1 MILALAVALATAT
14 APDPA
19 GLARYKQ
26 CLELAA
32 TNPAEALTFSNQWRV
47 DGGGVPARHCAGLA
61 YLTQKDYP
69 AATATLEA
77 AARAAEAAKDPRA
90 GDLWGQAGN
99 AALLGDK
106 PAQAI
111 ADFNAGL
118 AAIGEGDRQARA
130 DMLIDHARAAAALG
144 KYDVAHDDVTKA
156 VALDPKSADG
166 WLLLATLERGAG
178 NLPAAE
184 AAVLKASQYGDG
196 DPDVAV
202 EAGFIA
208 LAQGKVALARAAWQA
223 VVKVTPDSP
232 AGVTAAKALAAHPG

>member
-1 MILALAVALATAT
+1 MILALAFVFAAAT
-14 APDPA
+14 APDPE

-26 CLELAA
+26 CLDLAA
-32 TNPAEALTFSNQWRV
+32 AKPVEALTFANQWRV
-47 DGGGVPARHCAGLA
+47 DGGGVPARQCAGLA
-61 YLTQKDYP
+61 YLTQKDYA
-69 AATATLEA
+69 AATATLEG
-77 AARAAEAAKDPRA
+77 AARAAEAAKDANA
-90 GDLWGQAGN
+90 GALWGQAGN

-106 PAQAI
+106 PAQAM

-118 AAIGEGDRQARA
+118 AALAATDTQARA

-144 KYDVAHDDVTKA
+144 QLDTAHDDVTKA

-166 WLLLATLERGAG
+166 WLLLATLERGAN

-184 AAVLKASQYGDG
+184 AAILKANQYGDG

-208 LAQGKVALARAAWQA
+208 LAQGKIALARAAWAA